1 MTGEAVVRDVTLY
14 GAVYSVYVR
23 IARMVLEEARVP
35 YDLVE
40 VDIFTPAAVP
50 SDYAGR
56 HPFGK
61 IPAFE
66 HDGFRLFETDAIAAY
81 AIDLSHDKSLVP
93 ANAREHARMIQ
104 IMRIMDHYAYPRLVW
119 GVFVEEIER
128 GRAGQ
133 LNDAEIESARHTLA
147 VLDDL
152 AGDPYLV
159 GARLTLADLWAFPML
174 SYLRLA
180 PTGQKLIAQF
190 PKIAAWMAT
199 IDRRPSARVTRF
211 PREGESGP
219 DGPGQD

>member
-1 MTGEAVVRDVTLY
+1 MTSEAVVRDVTLY

-23 IARMVLEEARVP
+23 IARMVLEETRVP
-35 YDLVE
+35 YKLVD
-40 VDIFTPAAVP
+40 VDIFSPATMP
-50 SDYAGR
+50 SDYADR

-81 AIDLSHDKSLVP
+81 VVDLSHDKSLVP

-104 IMRIMDHYAYPRLVW
+104 IMRVMDNYAYPKLVW

-128 GRAGQ
+128 DRAGQ
-133 LNDAEIESARHTLA
+133 LNDAEIEFARHTLA

-152 AGDPYLV
+152 AGDRYLV
-159 GARLTLADLWAFPML
+159 GAHLTLADLWAYPML

-180 PTGQKLIAQF
+180 PTGQKLIVRF
-190 PKIAAWMAT
+190 PKIAAWMET
-199 IDRRPSARVTRF
+199 TGRRPSARVTCF
-211 PREGESGP
+211 PREEKVI
-219 DGPGQD
+219 